1 MVNSKDF
8 IEDYSGYYR
17 PTPDHNDPDFF
28 AVQGT
33 LPLYYF
39 KNGVL
44 QYSLKN
50 DYNNALLK
58 EDYNNVHYIT
68 IIYIKYC
75 IIFIIIYL
83 ILIFRK

>member
-1 MVNSKDF
+1 M
-8 IEDYSGYYR
+8 
-17 PTPDHNDPDFF
+17 
-28 AVQGT
+28 QGT

-44 QYSLKN
+44 QYSLN
-50 DYNNALLK
+50 NIDYNALLK
-58 EDYNNVHYIT
+58 KDVKYIDN
-68 IIYIKYC
+68 ISINYINYY